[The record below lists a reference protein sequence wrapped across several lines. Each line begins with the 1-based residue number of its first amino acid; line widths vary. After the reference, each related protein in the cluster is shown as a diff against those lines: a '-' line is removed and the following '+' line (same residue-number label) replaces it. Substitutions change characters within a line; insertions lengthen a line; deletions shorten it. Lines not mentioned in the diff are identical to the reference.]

1 LSVLSKTIAI
11 SEGTN
16 KHNINDN
23 WGRENST
30 FKA

>member
-1 LSVLSKTIAI
+1 MVAI

-23 WGRENST
+23 WGREDST

>member
-1 LSVLSKTIAI
+1 MIAI

-16 KHNINDN
+16 KHNINNN